1 MTEHGLGGSVDELV
15 TLIVRRLKDLVD
27 ELGGSVNELVTMIMR
42 RLKDLVDE
50 LAD

>member
-1 MTEHGLGGSVDELV
+1 MHELV